1 MSRFLLVDI
10 GAGTMDVLYF
20 DTQSD
25 LHYKAVVCS
34 PVRELAQCIRQT
46 TGDIL
51 VHGCEMGG
59 GAVSSALAERA
70 RNHRVV
76 MSAAAAQTVHHD
88 PQRVRA
94 AGIRI
99 EAELDPSTA
108 AGGGFGQVLQLGDV
122 EPQRLEAL
130 VRAFGVEYRFDAVAF
145 CAQDH
150 GQPPSGVSHLDFRHN
165 LFQEQLQRSPHPHK
179 LLYAAD
185 EIPPPLSRLK
195 AIAEAAQ
202 ALPTEAVYVMDSG
215 MAAISGASLDPRAR
229 DLESVMVLDVATSH
243 TVGALLTGQELAGF
257 FEYHTHDITLARLET
272 LLVQLADGKI
282 SHAQIL
288 QEGGHGAYCRHQV
301 GFDKVQL
308 ILATGPHRRLLAQS
322 RLPIA
327 WGAPLG
333 DNMMT
338 GTAGLLEALRRRM
351 GLAPINPSL

>member
-215 MAAISGASLDPRAR
+215 MAAILGASLDAQAR
-229 DLESVMVLDVATSH
+229 GRDPILVLDVATSH
-243 TVGALLTGQELAGF
+243 TVGAALEGGEIAGF
-257 FEYHTHDITLARLET
+257 FEYHTAELTCERLDRLMVALAEGHMRHGQ
-272 LLVQLADGKI
+272 VLA
-282 SHAQIL
+282 
-288 QEGGHGAYCRHQV
+288 EGGHGAYTRRAV
-301 GFDKVQL
+301 GFDRVAL
-308 ILATGPHRRLLAQS
+308 ILATGPRRSLLRAS
-322 RLPIA
+322 RLPVV
-327 WGAPLG
+327 WGAPGG

-338 GTAGLLEALRRRM
+338 GTVGLLEAIGRRK
-351 GLAPINPSL
+351 GLPPREYI